1 MACAVATG
9 PTPAIASITLDPT
22 RDFPAWLEAQ
32 GVNEEVVRAMDSEL
46 GIRDYEVL
54 RACVGDGL
62 VRDEL
67 LAAARDR
74 LPFGF
79 YAVLRRFVAELD
91 CLDESG
97 APTRLLQAEAGG
109 GVCGASGNG
118 GGGSSGHRGVN
129 DELKDI
135 FAKMVNG
142 LSRELSLTMQRL
154 HQVDGGAAGD
164 DAGDD
169 AGGDAGAEAGGDV
182 GGGVGRGGDGGR
194 SSGLLGE
201 AGSSQSSPT
210 RDSEH
215 AYRTA
220 VSDMPDTSIIM
231 QDEHSIK
238 LEHVDVQDTL
248 IPMGD
253 EHSMK
258 LEPVD
263 AQQGPSNCLPVSRS
277 GGLGGLAQFSSL
289 EAVDYPDVFTITAT
303 ASSDHSSLRK
313 RKTKMV
319 VGSANDLNGEA
330 TVSDAQGSG
339 TGGVT
344 TARRCA
350 KARPH
355 KCPLCLRNFTSV
367 HLLMEHLLSQ
377 HHWQRQKQQGQ
388 KRQGLQRHHCTVCG
402 RTFQSLL
409 VATQH
414 MMKHQC
420 GEKLY
425 RCCACGRGYRQMAGL
440 RYHSGRCPG
449 LAKT

>member
-9 PTPAIASITLDPT
+9 PTPAITSITLDPT
-22 RDFPAWLEAQ
+22 GDFSAWLEAQ
-32 GVNEEVVRAMDSEL
+32 GVNEEVARAMDTEL

-54 RACVGDGL
+54 RACVRDGL

-79 YAVLRRFVAELD
+79 YAMLRRFVVELD
-91 CLDESG
+91 CLDASG

-109 GVCGASGNG
+109 GLCSR
-118 GGGSSGHRGVN
+118 RGFN

-154 HQVDGGAAGD
+154 HQVDVGAARD
-164 DAGDD
+164 DA
-169 AGGDAGAEAGGDV
+169 GDAGAEAGGDV

-215 AYRTA
+215 ANRTA
-220 VSDMPDTSIIM
+220 VSDMPGENLLTVSFHDRPIIM
-231 QDEHSIK
+231 QGEHSIK
-238 LEHVDVQDTL
+238 LEHVDVQQDTL
-248 IPMGD
+248 IPIGD
-253 EHSMK
+253 EHPIE

-263 AQQGPSNCLPVSRS
+263 VQQGPSNCLPISRS
-277 GGLGGLAQFSSL
+277 RGRGGLAQLSSL
-289 EAVDYPDVFTITAT
+289 EAVDYPDFFTITAT

-319 VGSANDLNGEA
+319 VGSANDLIGEA
-330 TVSDAQGSG
+330 TVSDTQGSG

-344 TARRCA
+344 TARPCA
-350 KARPH
+350 KAPPH
-355 KCPLCLRNFTSV
+355 KCPLCLRHFTSV
-367 HLLMEHLLSQ
+367 HLLMGHLLSQ
-377 HHWQRQKQQGQ
+377 HHWQRQKQQRQ

-414 MMKHQC
+414 MMRHQC
-420 GEKLY
+420 GEKLF

-449 LAKT
+449 VAKT

>member
-9 PTPAIASITLDPT
+9 PTPVIASITLEPT
-22 RDFPAWLEAQ
+22 GDFPAWLETQ
-32 GVNEEVVRAMDSEL
+32 GVNAEVARAMDSEL
-46 GIRDYEVL
+46 GIRDYGVL

-62 VRDEL
+62 VRAEL

-79 YAVLRRFVAELD
+79 YAVLRRFVAELYW
-91 CLDESG
+91 LDESG
-97 APTRLLQAEAGG
+97 APSRLLQAEAGG
-109 GVCGASGNG
+109 GVCGASGNS
-118 GGGSSGHRGVN
+118 GGGSSRRRGVD

-135 FAKMVNG
+135 FAKMVTG

-154 HQVDGGAAGD
+154 HQVDGGATG
-164 DAGDD
+164 DAGN
-169 AGGDAGAEAGGDV
+169 AGAEAGGDV
-182 GGGVGRGGDGGR
+182 GDGVGQGGDGGR
-194 SSGLLGE
+194 TSGILWE

-210 RDSEH
+210 RDSEY
-215 AYRTA
+215 ANSTA
-220 VSDMPDTSIIM
+220 VSDMPGENLLAVSFHDPPVII

-238 LEHVDVQDTL
+238 LEHVDVRQDTL
-248 IPMGD
+248 IPMRD
-253 EHSMK
+253 EPSIK

-263 AQQGPSNCLPVSRS
+263 VNQGPSNCLPV
-277 GGLGGLAQFSSL
+277 L
-289 EAVDYPDVFTITAT
+289 EAVDCPDFFTITAT
-303 ASSDHSSLRK
+303 ASSNHSSLRK
-313 RKTKMV
+313 RKTKML
-319 VGSANDLNGEA
+319 VGGANDLSGGA
-330 TVSDAQGSG
+330 TASDAQGSG
-339 TGGVT
+339 TGGAT
-344 TARRCA
+344 TTRRCG

-355 KCPLCLRNFTSV
+355 KCPLCLRHFTSV

-377 HHWQRQKQQGQ
+377 HHWQRQKQQRQKRQGQ
-388 KRQGLQRHHCTVCG
+388 RQGQRQGLQRHHCTVCG

-440 RYHSGRCPG
+440 RYHNGRCPG
-449 LAKT
+449 VAKT